1 MDDKTPVE
9 RSRIRNKMTRTA
21 ARQRK
26 VVKIKTGKPG
36 RPRLV
41 DMGPAP
47 FILQIAQKYDESL
60 NGKIPFEW
68 LKAFVQAMGIQSR
81 SEYWAAREYFKWG
94 DWVPK
99 VPNRTYKEWQG
110 WNDFLNTTN
119 VFVSKSLDPSYYRDY
134 WSAVRYMRSL
144 NLQSIKEWKDYL
156 DSGQLPLDIPENP
169 RVVYKEHWRGFKEFL
184 GFGSAKIKVADY
196 EKQEFWVIYDD
207 GRPGVF
213 WWVRLDIDQLAQVR
227 TYEGVR
233 IHRIY
238 QYERELGD
246 ETHEI
251 LSKYSTVFEDDPR
264 ERETRMMHQLIFD
277 LDCQLLRTQ

>member
-1 MDDKTPVE
+1 MEDKTPVE

-26 VVKIKTGKPG
+26 IVKIKTGKPG

-60 NGKIPFEW
+60 NGKLPFEW
-68 LKAFVQAMGIQSR
+68 LKAFVQQMGIQSR

-94 DWVPK
+94 DWAPK

-119 VFVSKSLDPSYYRDY
+119 VFVSKSLDPSLYRDY
-134 WSAVRYMRSL
+134 WSAVRYMRGL

-156 DSGQLPLDIPENP
+156 DSGELPLDIPENP
-169 RVVYKEHWRGFKEFL
+169 RVVYKEHWKGFKEFL
-184 GFGSAKIKVADY
+184 GFGSAKAKVADY
-196 EKQEFWVIYDD
+196 EKQEFWVLYDD

-213 WWVRLDIDQLAQVR
+213 WWVRLDIDQLAQVK

-233 IHRIY
+233 ILRIY

-246 ETHEI
+246 VTHQI
-251 LSKYSTVFEDDPR
+251 LNKHSSVFEDDPR
-264 ERETRMMHQLIFD
+264 ERETNNLHPLVFD

>member
-26 VVKIKTGKPG
+26 IVKIKTGKPG

-169 RVVYKEHWRGFKEFL
+169 RVVYKENWRGFKEFL
-184 GFGSAKIKVADY
+184 GFGSAKVKVADY

-213 WWVRLDIDQLAQVR
+213 WWVRLDIDQLAQVK

-246 ETHEI
+246 ETHDI
-251 LSKYSTVFEDDPR
+251 LSKYSAVFEDDPR
-264 ERETRMMHQLIFD
+264 ERETRLMHQLIFD

>member
-26 VVKIKTGKPG
+26 IVKIKTGKPG

-47 FILQIAQKYDESL
+47 FILQIAEKYDESL
-60 NGKIPFEW
+60 NGKLPFEW
-68 LKAFVQAMGIQSR
+68 LKAFVQQMGIQSR

-94 DWVPK
+94 DWAPK

-119 VFVSKSLDPSYYRDY
+119 VFVSKSLDPSLYRDY
-134 WSAVRYMRSL
+134 WSAVRYMRGL
-144 NLQSIKEWKDYL
+144 GLQSIKEWKDYL
-156 DSGQLPLDIPENP
+156 DSGELPLDIPENP
-169 RVVYKEHWRGFKEFL
+169 RVVYKEHWKGFKEFL
-184 GFGSAKIKVADY
+184 GFGSAKAKVADY
-196 EKQEFWVIYDD
+196 EKQEFWVVYDD

-233 IHRIY
+233 ILRIY

-246 ETHEI
+246 VTHQI
-251 LSKYSTVFEDDPR
+251 LNKHSTIFEDDPR
-264 ERETRMMHQLIFD
+264 ERETNNLHPLVFD

>member
-26 VVKIKTGKPG
+26 VIKIKTGKPG

-47 FILQIAQKYDESL
+47 FILNIAQKYDESL
-60 NGKIPFEW
+60 NGKLPFEW

-94 DWVPK
+94 DWAPK

-119 VFVSKSLDPSYYRDY
+119 VFVSKSLDPVYYRDY
-134 WSAVRYMRSL
+134 WSAVRYMRGL
-144 NLQSIKEWKDYL
+144 NLQSIKEWKDFL
-156 DSGQLPLDIPENP
+156 DSGQLPIDIPENP

-184 GFGSAKIKVADY
+184 GFGTARVKVADY
-196 EKQEFWVIYDD
+196 EKQEFWIVYDD
-207 GRPGVF
+207 GRPGIF
-213 WWVRLDIDQLAQVR
+213 WWVRLDIDQLAQVK

-233 IHRIY
+233 IHRVY
-238 QYERELGD
+238 HYERELGD
-246 ETHEI
+246 EVHQI
-251 LSKYSTVFEDDPR
+251 LDRYTTVFEDDPR
-264 ERETRMMHQLIFD
+264 ERETRFLQQLTFD
-277 LDCQLLRTQ
+277 LDCKLLRTQ

>member
-9 RSRIRNKMTRTA
+9 RSRIRSKMTRTA

-26 VVKIKTGKPG
+26 IVKIKTGKPG

-60 NGKIPFEW
+60 NGKLPFEW
-68 LKAFVQAMGIQSR
+68 LKAFVQSMGIQSR

-94 DWVPK
+94 DWAPK

-184 GFGSAKIKVADY
+184 GFGSAKVKVADY

-264 ERETRMMHQLIFD
+264 ERETRLMHQLIFD